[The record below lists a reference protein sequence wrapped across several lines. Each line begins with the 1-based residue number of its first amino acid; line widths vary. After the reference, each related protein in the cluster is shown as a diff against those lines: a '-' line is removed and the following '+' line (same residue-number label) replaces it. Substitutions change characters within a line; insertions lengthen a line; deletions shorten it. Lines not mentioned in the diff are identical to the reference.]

1 MPTPRGQPTRSSQR
15 RNSLQDDTPV
25 RTRAGRGGKS
35 APFKPEE
42 PDFAPQKSSPTK
54 LSPTTTRKTTR
65 SASNISGRSFEAA
78 PEVYASYEEPLLM
91 VFGLPPSFFDRM
103 KKHHGKLPKER
114 KSLNSSLTRAGDTSD
129 DEQDSELEEKTAD
142 ESEEESEV
150 EEPPVSQVTPRGRG
164 RGRGG
169 RGGRGRGGRGRG
181 RGRGG
186 RPRGGAARAV
196 SPVRARMSRNVAP
209 MNPLTEEEDDDS
221 ANQGSRTHRAKP
233 SSGSNDEPMGEA
245 VDSDDDNDN
254 AIADD
259 ESDEDEEIQIVQKA
273 SATPGSSP
281 PDGLQDSVLG
291 GTYVPSAASQPDY
304 GPSNKNSR
312 SSKASKALSVP
323 KVQLLSKSATQTP
336 RNATPA
342 EFAVPALL
350 NPEDD
355 VLSDSDLPEPWIEGA
370 PVPLE
375 ADCEDR
381 ADFLLQK
388 RFKPMV
394 DVQEV
399 IASLTKFAVS
409 QRSTESLYALA
420 ENTQNILKH
429 WQDQYL
435 MLDART
441 APHMH
446 PAKKAC
452 NGGRIPIATD
462 VFEAMKEADL
472 YGYNYDPKKNP
483 EAQDP
488 WGQRPGAE
496 KSGGRELR
504 TRRNRDML
512 DSAPA
517 SEDEDEEDGEGRPA
531 KRQRRATRKF
541 DGSDAGTGTN
551 TPKKHNGWGGARKKG
566 VSRFSKNASET
577 PEPESRPTKRART
590 AASNLL
596 HQRIQEMRE
605 ASLVSTGSGDEESS
619 AMEVDDYSD
628 TNVKRGRP
636 AGSKNVAR
644 RSDYGVK
651 KGPRK
656 KPGEA
661 SAPAPSAHGP
671 NAPPPA
677 LQSMSEGQA
686 TPHPSASQEM
696 AASQPE
702 MADAYMS
709 TAPLSQYTNNYAE
722 ETSPASGSRRKP
734 RVKSEKRSQSMTIW
748 WAERKARKKE
758 QDEKHG
764 TPLKEESR
772 PGSSNER
779 RGGRA
784 STGSA
789 AAASSTTPAEPPR
802 PPQYGARALAPAP
815 LHQQPPSYPAPYGAQ
830 SPTSSRPQS
839 SGQLLR
845 NGPPPLAPAPLPH
858 FSPYAPVP
866 LGRERAF
873 QVMVPGPPPGER
885 RGSG

>member
-114 KSLNSSLTRAGDTSD
+114 KSLNSSLTQAGDTSD
-129 DEQDSELEEKTAD
+129 DEQDSDLEEKTAD

-196 SPVRARMSRNVAP
+196 SPVRARISRNVAP

-221 ANQGSRTHRAKP
+221 ANQGSRTYRAKP

-245 VDSDDDNDN
+245 VDSDDENDN

-259 ESDEDEEIQIVQKA
+259 ESDDEDEEIQIVQKA

-281 PDGLQDSVLG
+281 PAGLQDSVLG
-291 GTYVPSAASQPDY
+291 GTYVPAAASQPDH
-304 GPSNKNSR
+304 GPSNKTSR

-435 MLDART
+435 MLDARVRLIT
-441 APHMH
+441 LLT
-446 PAKKAC
+446 
-452 NGGRIPIATD
+452 RIC
-462 VFEAMKEADL
+462 
-472 YGYNYDPKKNP
+472 
-483 EAQDP
+483 
-488 WGQRPGAE
+488 
-496 KSGGRELR
+496 
-504 TRRNRDML
+504 
-512 DSAPA
+512 
-517 SEDEDEEDGEGRPA
+517 
-531 KRQRRATRKF
+531 
-541 DGSDAGTGTN
+541 
-551 TPKKHNGWGGARKKG
+551 
-566 VSRFSKNASET
+566 
-577 PEPESRPTKRART
+577 
-590 AASNLL
+590 
-596 HQRIQEMRE
+596 
-605 ASLVSTGSGDEESS
+605 
-619 AMEVDDYSD
+619 
-628 TNVKRGRP
+628 
-636 AGSKNVAR
+636 
-644 RSDYGVK
+644 
-651 KGPRK
+651 
-656 KPGEA
+656 
-661 SAPAPSAHGP
+661 
-671 NAPPPA
+671 
-677 LQSMSEGQA
+677 
-686 TPHPSASQEM
+686 
-696 AASQPE
+696 
-702 MADAYMS
+702 
-709 TAPLSQYTNNYAE
+709 
-722 ETSPASGSRRKP
+722 
-734 RVKSEKRSQSMTIW
+734 
-748 WAERKARKKE
+748 
-758 QDEKHG
+758 
-764 TPLKEESR
+764 
-772 PGSSNER
+772 
-779 RGGRA
+779 
-784 STGSA
+784 
-789 AAASSTTPAEPPR
+789 
-802 PPQYGARALAPAP
+802 
-815 LHQQPPSYPAPYGAQ
+815 
-830 SPTSSRPQS
+830 
-839 SGQLLR
+839 
-845 NGPPPLAPAPLPH
+845 
-858 FSPYAPVP
+858 
-866 LGRERAF
+866 
-873 QVMVPGPPPGER
+873 
-885 RGSG
+885 

>member
-142 ESEEESEV
+142 ESEEESEI